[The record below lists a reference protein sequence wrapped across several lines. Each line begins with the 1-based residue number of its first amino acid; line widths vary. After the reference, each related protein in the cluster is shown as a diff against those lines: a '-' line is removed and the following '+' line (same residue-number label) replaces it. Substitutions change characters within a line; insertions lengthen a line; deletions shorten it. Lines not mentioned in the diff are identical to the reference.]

1 MAEKF
6 GNLKIGEDILRP
18 NIKVSNITD
27 PENLPTGALPPKA
40 TTSADGL
47 MAKEDKVKLNGI
59 EAGANKYTHP
69 TYTAR
74 TSALNKVTVDATGH
88 VSAVTAVVKTDITA
102 LGIPAQDTTYNTAT
116 TTTNGLLSKED
127 KIKLNAMIT
136 FEEV

>member
-1 MAEKF
+1 MTEKF
-6 GNLKIGEDILRP
+6 GNLKIGEVIIRP

-27 PENLPTGALPPKA
+27 PENLPQGALPPKA

-59 EAGANKYTHP
+59 EAGANKFTHP
-69 TYTAR
+69 TYTPR
-74 TSALNKVTVDATGH
+74 TSDLNKVTVDATGH
-88 VSAVTAVVKTDITA
+88 VSAVVKVVKADITA
-102 LGIPAQDTTYNTAT
+102 LGIPSQDTTYSNAT
-116 TTTNGLLSKED
+116 TTTNGLMSKED